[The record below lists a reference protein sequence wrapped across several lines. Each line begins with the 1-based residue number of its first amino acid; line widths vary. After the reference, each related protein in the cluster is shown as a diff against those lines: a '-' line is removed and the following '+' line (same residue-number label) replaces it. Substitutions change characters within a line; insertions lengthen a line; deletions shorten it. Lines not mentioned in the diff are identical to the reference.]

1 MIISFEATDV
11 FLFYIFFEA
20 MLIPMYFLIGG
31 FGDRAHEHG
40 EKAAATQRSYAAVKF
55 LLYNLVGGL
64 IMLAAVIGLY
74 VVAGNFSLTEIAEAR
89 ANGSLDMATNTERW
103 LFLGFFFAFA
113 VKAPLWPLHTWLPNA
128 MQESTAPVAVL
139 ITAVVD
145 KVGTFAMLRFC
156 LQLFPEA
163 SKWAT
168 PAILVL
174 ALISI
179 IYGALLAVGQR
190 DIKRLV
196 AYASISHFGF
206 IIMGIFAMTSQGQSG
221 ATLYMVNHG
230 ISTAALMLVA
240 GFLISRRGSRLI
252 ADYGG
257 VQKVAPVLAGTFLIG
272 GLATLSLPGLAPFVS
287 EFLVLVGTFTRYP
300 VVGIIATFGI
310 VLAALYTLVLYQ
322 RTMTG
327 PVKPELARCRT
338 SGCGTR
344 GRRPAGRPAD
354 LPGRLPEAP
363 HAGHRPGGQADHV
376 RRTAEGPHSPRW
388 RRPSERNSRPQPV
401 DNGGRPD
408 LEDRR
413 AEDRIRAAR
422 AHPDHRRCGDRR
434 GPGRGVRT
442 AQVPLLRPDV
452 RAVVALAA
460 AFAAVVAL
468 AADGYGTTKAHI
480 AAMGA
485 IAVDGPALFLQGTI
499 LLAALVGLFTFA
511 ERRLDPEA
519 HGNRVDSFAAQAASV
534 PGSESEKAAVKA
546 GFTTTEVF
554 PLLLFAVAGML
565 VFPAA
570 NDLLT
575 LFVALEVF
583 SLPLYLL
590 CALARRKRLMSQE
603 AAVKYFLLGAFA
615 SAFTLFGIALLYG
628 YAGSMSYAT
637 IAQVV
642 DGTVRTST
650 RRSPAPWAT
659 TRCC

>member
-1 MIISFEATDV
+1 MSFPLLTATAVLPAVGAVATAAVPAARRNAAKSLALLVSLGTLALAIAILVRFDPDGDRYQLTESHPWIKDFGVRYELGVDGIAVALIALTALLMPFIILAGWNDADPLETGSRRWRPTQGFFALILAVEAMVIISFAATDV

-40 EKAAATQRSYAAVKF
+40 EEAASTQRSYAAVKF

-74 VVAGNFSLTEIAEAR
+74 VVAGNFSLQAIAEAR

-128 MQESTAPVAVL
+128 MGEATAPVAVL

-168 PAILVL
+168 PVILVL

-206 IIMGIFAMTSQGQSG
+206 IVLGIFAMTSQGQSG

-287 EFLVLVGTFTRYP
+287 EFLVLVGAFARYP

-327 PVKPELARCRT
+327 PVKPEVASMPDLKIREIAVVT
-338 SGCGTR
+338 PLIVLLVVLGVYPKPIADVVN
-344 GRRPAGRPAD
+344 PAVKQTLSD
-354 LPGRLPEAP
+354 V
-363 HAGHRPGGQADHV
+363 HKKD
-376 RRTAEGPHSPRW
+376 
-388 RRPSERNSRPQPV
+388 PQPEV
-401 DNGGRPD
+401 
-408 LEDRR
+408 E
-413 AEDRIRAAR
+413 AAR
-422 AHPDHRRCGDRR
+422 
-434 GPGRGVRT
+434 
-442 AQVPLLRPDV
+442 
-452 RAVVALAA
+452 
-460 AFAAVVAL
+460 
-468 AADGYGTTKAHI
+468 
-480 AAMGA
+480 
-485 IAVDGPALFLQGTI
+485 
-499 LLAALVGLFTFA
+499 
-511 ERRLDPEA
+511 
-519 HGNRVDSFAAQAASV
+519 
-534 PGSESEKAAVKA
+534 
-546 GFTTTEVF
+546 
-554 PLLLFAVAGML
+554 
-565 VFPAA
+565 
-570 NDLLT
+570 
-575 LFVALEVF
+575 
-583 SLPLYLL
+583 
-590 CALARRKRLMSQE
+590 
-603 AAVKYFLLGAFA
+603 
-615 SAFTLFGIALLYG
+615 
-628 YAGSMSYAT
+628 
-637 IAQVV
+637 
-642 DGTVRTST
+642 
-650 RRSPAPWAT
+650 
-659 TRCC
+659 

>member
-1 MIISFEATDV
+1 MSFPLLTATAVLPAVGAIATAAVPAKQRTAAKWLALLFSLATLVLAAVVAVRFDPGGGRFQLTESHAWIADFGVRYELGVDGIGVALIALTALLIPFVILAGWHDADPQETGNTRWRPTQGFFALILLVEAMVIISFEATDV

-31 FGDRAHEHG
+31 FGDRAGPHG
-40 EKAAATQRSYAAVKF
+40 EKEAATQRSYAAVKF

-74 VVAGNFSLTEIAEAR
+74 VVAGNFSLQEIAAAR
-89 ANGSLDMATNTERW
+89 ADGSLDMATNTERL

-128 MQESTAPVAVL
+128 MGEATAPVSVL

-168 PAILVL
+168 PVILVL

-179 IYGALLAVGQR
+179 VYGALLAVGQR
-190 DIKRLV
+190 DIKRLI

-300 VVGIIATFGI
+300 VIGIIATIGI

-327 PVKPELARCRT
+327 PVKPSNEGIADLRVRELA
-338 SGCGTR
+338 
-344 GRRPAGRPAD
+344 
-354 LPGRLPEAP
+354 
-363 HAGHRPGGQADHV
+363 V
-376 RRTAEGPHSPRW
+376 
-388 RRPSERNSRPQPV
+388 V
-401 DNGGRPD
+401 
-408 LEDRR
+408 
-413 AEDRIRAAR
+413 
-422 AHPDHRRCGDRR
+422 
-434 GPGRGVRT
+434 
-442 AQVPLLRPDV
+442 VPLIGVL
-452 RAVVALAA
+452 
-460 AFAAVVAL
+460 
-468 AADGYGTTKAHI
+468 I
-480 AAMGA
+480 
-485 IAVDGPALFLQGTI
+485 FLGVFPKPLTE
-499 LLAALVGLFTFA
+499 LVN
-511 ERRLDPEA
+511 P
-519 HGNRVDSFAAQAASV
+519 
-534 PGSESEKAAVKA
+534 AVKH
-546 GFTTTEVF
+546 TLSDVHKKDPKPEV
-554 PLLLFAVAGML
+554 
-565 VFPAA
+565 
-570 NDLLT
+570 
-575 LFVALEVF
+575 
-583 SLPLYLL
+583 
-590 CALARRKRLMSQE
+590 E
-603 AAVKYFLLGAFA
+603 AAHK
-615 SAFTLFGIALLYG
+615 
-628 YAGSMSYAT
+628 
-637 IAQVV
+637 
-642 DGTVRTST
+642 
-650 RRSPAPWAT
+650 
-659 TRCC
+659 